1 MMNSHIQKRKTS
13 LAADFLGWIAAFL
26 LVCTLTGMICGWT
39 LLRITT
45 DGSMHERIALRD
57 ALIDD
62 QMEQLGQTADQLG
75 ESYGFDPMIIKDLL
89 DRETV
94 IQLNRQVIAWWTK
107 MSTTGVPE
115 EMPLWEGSAVR
126 DRLMQDAAFQEKY
139 DVLTRDTAGK
149 VVSELNGTLSRM
161 VFPMR
166 EILITEGLQ
175 VIRRRAALTEI
186 LNFLQGI
193 PLALTLLSGAL
204 AGWIVLLGAKR
215 RSSMRQQLGS
225 ALGGAGLLSLCVLI
239 LFRMMNLSGLI
250 MESSVRL
257 AGQVRIL
264 ENVLT
269 VEVGIV
275 ILLLLTGGWLLLRN
289 AAEQGVRVRHEAD

>member
-1 MMNSHIQKRKTS
+1 MMNSHIQKRKTG

-115 EMPLWEGSAVR
+115 EMPLWEGGAVR

-186 LNFLQGI
+186 LIFLQGI

-204 AGWIVLLGAKR
+204 AGWIVLLGAKH
-215 RSSMRQQLGS
+215 RSRMRQQLGS

-257 AGQVRIL
+257 AGQVRSL

-289 AAEQGVRVRHEAD
+289 AAEQGVWVRHEAD